1 MNASF
6 EFVGQPIVLCATV
19 VDNGSGSTL
28 VDGYLGTL
36 TTEQRTLLHLLDHR
50 LPEGEWEASAAVSQ
64 AGISAAIH
72 VQRKHVPRTLKRLE
86 TRGDII
92 KSKRHVPGSKQRRQ
106 VYGLSQTGKTTAETL
121 RTTILAQKVRCDGEM
136 KTLLDLRKGGQA
148 TLDLL
153 SHIDEGMSYHE
164 NPVVSP
170 VSNPEGVASLD
181 AQAGEHLVR
190 RLFARAWED
199 GKITK
204 DEQYLLQEV
213 VDFLGMH
220 PERVRRLSNEARR
233 EQKAPPPEEI
243 YLDMLRQALIDG
255 ELVDDEIRLLETVRT
270 AFGFDR
276 LTHDKLLAEAKVTPH
291 RSENVET
298 YRKTLETAL
307 MDGVITGDEGAMLAT
322 LRASLN
328 VTEAQHATLLA
339 ELRDGVNE

>member
-1 MNASF
+1 M
-6 EFVGQPIVLCATV
+6 
-19 VDNGSGSTL
+19 GSTV
-28 VDGYLGTL
+28 VDGYLGSL
-36 TTEQRTLLHLLDHR
+36 TTEERTLLHLLDHR
-50 LPEGEWEASAAVSQ
+50 LPEGEWEAPAAVTQ
-64 AGISAAIH
+64 AGISAAVH

-86 TRGDII
+86 ERGDLT
-92 KSKRHVPGSKQRRQ
+92 KAKRHVPGGKQRRQ
-106 VYGLSQTGKTTAETL
+106 VYGLSQTGRVTAEAL
-121 RTTILAQKVRCDGEM
+121 RTKILAQKVLVKGDHRV
-136 KTLLDLRKGGQA
+136 LLDLRKGGQA

-153 SHIDEGMSYHE
+153 SYVDEGMVFHD

-213 VDFLGMH
+213 VEFLGMH
-220 PERVRRLSNEARR
+220 PERVRRLSDEARR

-255 ELVDDEIRLLETVRT
+255 ELVDDEIALLETVRT

-276 LTHDKLLAEAKVTPH
+276 LTHDKLLAEAKTPPR
-291 RSENVET
+291 RSPNVET
-298 YRKTLETAL
+298 YQKTLETAML
-307 MDGVITGDEGAMLAT
+307 DGVITFDEEAMLKT
-322 LRASLN
+322 LRESLS
-328 VTEAQHATLLA
+328 VTDAQHATLLA
-339 ELRDGVNE
+339 ELRDGINE